1 MTIRP
6 AGITGAACAV
16 MTLFFLTSAALAAP
30 KSAPLSLSPSVQS
43 APKAKS
49 APVRAKPVAAKV
61 QRVATKMQR
70 TSKRPNRGPAWNT
83 FTMGQ
88 ADLAFLSAGQYL
100 DLSAHEG
107 VIPVMAENEFSL
119 LDFGAGNVRFVDPG
133 DLTEVDLAN
142 DPDVLLAQ
150 NTPREQQNTPHE
162 QVWPAAQASVVS
174 APPPADDTNDDDG
187 ILNRI
192 LMTFAGA
199 LAMASAMRMIIG

>member
-16 MTLFFLTSAALAAP
+16 MTLFFLTSAAWAAP
-30 KSAPLSLSPSVQS
+30 KSAPLSSSPSAQS
-43 APKAKS
+43 APQAKA
-49 APVRAKPVAAKV
+49 APVRATRVAAKG
-61 QRVATKMQR
+61 QRVATKGQR
-70 TSKRPNRGPAWNT
+70 ASKRPNRVPAWDT

-100 DLSAHEG
+100 DLSTNEG
-107 VIPVMAENEFSL
+107 VILVMAESEFSL
-119 LDFGAGNVRFVDPG
+119 LDFAAGNVRLVDPG

-142 DPDVLLAQ
+142 DPDVLLAR
-150 NTPREQQNTPHE
+150 NTPLE
-162 QVWPAAQASVVS
+162 QVWPDQQTSVVS
-174 APPPADDTNDDDG
+174 APPPADDTTDDDSV
-187 ILNRI
+187 LNRI

>member
-16 MTLFFLTSAALAAP
+16 MTLLFLTSAALAAP
-30 KSAPLSLSPSVQS
+30 KSAPLSLSPSAQG
-43 APKAKS
+43 APKAKA
-49 APVRAKPVAAKV
+49 APVRATRVAAKS
-61 QRVATKMQR
+61 QRVATKIQR
-70 TSKRPNRGPAWNT
+70 TAKRSNRGPAWDT

-100 DLSAHEG
+100 DLSTNEG

-119 LDFGAGNVRFVDPG
+119 LDFAAGNVRIVDPG

-142 DPDVLLAQ
+142 DPEVLLAQ
-150 NTPREQQNTPHE
+150 NTPAEP
-162 QVWPAAQASVVS
+162 VWPDQQASVVS

-187 ILNRI
+187 VLNRI